1 MLVIAGDRELPRVAV
16 VGSRV
21 RALPRPRF
29 GNIPVHNPRHA
40 AVHAVVTEE
49 LEVEPMALSNAVVP
63 QPEWRL
69 SQQNEN
75 QPRNVSERSSDFV
88 RILESALCYHP
99 WLFERPVDTTDWPF
113 VAVQG
118 LRGRMKQR
126 GGR

>member
-69 SQQNEN
+69 SQQNKN
-75 QPRNVSERSSDFV
+75 
-88 RILESALCYHP
+88 
-99 WLFERPVDTTDWPF
+99 
-113 VAVQG
+113 
-118 LRGRMKQR
+118 QR
-126 GGR
+126 GMFPNVQAISFASSSRRFAIIHGSLNGP

>member
-49 LEVEPMALSNAVVP
+49 SEVEPMALSNAVVP

-75 QPRNVSERSSDFV
+75 QKLPEYFRTSS
-88 RILESALCYHP
+88 ILESALCYHP
-99 WLFERPVDTTDWPF
+99 WLFERPVDTTDWRF